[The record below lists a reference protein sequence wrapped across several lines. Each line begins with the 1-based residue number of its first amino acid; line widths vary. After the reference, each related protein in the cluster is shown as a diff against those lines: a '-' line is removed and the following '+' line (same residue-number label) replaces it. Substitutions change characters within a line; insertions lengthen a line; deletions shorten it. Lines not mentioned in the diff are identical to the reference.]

1 MQLLKP
7 KFKFALFLTEQAK
20 TSFQQKN
27 RPSQNPV
34 ICYAESYEI
43 KEDGSIIFY
52 QTMSKG
58 AAGAGDSEKI
68 FKVPVLAYPQGKWE
82 SCGLVD
88 DNDEFPVFNNR
99 SRSLTISNNQGTP
112 ARSEDS
118 PTRTQRVE
126 DPLNKP
132 QMHSAPKDEVA
143 ELDNMFGTNILS
155 GGGGNNNYQQNG
167 ILSMPGVGGQNNTEE
182 FKKQKEE
189 WLEAEIKNYVK
200 STELFLVEEFITSVK
215 NHPQYR
221 NFKPQETEI
230 QWACSKLIRNKQVMA
245 KKFYNPLIQKPLS
258 LIAPDIMKRQ
268 WDGKMAPILQ
278 TLQDKE
284 ETKNINAIDLAV
296 WMVQNNFS
304 AY

>member
-7 KFKFALFLTEQAK
+7 KFKFALFLTEQVK

-43 KEDGSIIFY
+43 KEDGSIVFY

-58 AAGAGDSEKI
+58 NSGDAEKI

-99 SRSLTISNNQGTP
+99 SRSLSISGNNNQ
-112 ARSEDS
+112 RSEDS
-118 PTRTQRVE
+118 QTRPNRVE
-126 DPLNKP
+126 ESLNRS
-132 QMHSAPKDEVA
+132 QSAPPARDEVA

-155 GGGGNNNYQQNG
+155 SHNSQPSG
-167 ILSMPGVGGQNNTEE
+167 ILSMPGVGTQNNTEE

-189 WLEAEIKNYVK
+189 WLENEIKNYVK
-200 STELFLVEEFITSVK
+200 SNDLFMVDEFISSMKT
-215 NHPQYR
+215 NPQFR
-221 NFKPQETEI
+221 QFKPQETEI
-230 QWACSKLIRNKQVMA
+230 QWSCSKLIRNKQVMA
-245 KKFYNPLIQKPLS
+245 KKFYDPVIQKPLS
-258 LIAPDIMKRQ
+258 LIAADIMKRQ

-284 ETKNINAIDLAV
+284 ETKNCNAIDLAV
-296 WMVQNNFS
+296 WMVQNNFN
-304 AY
+304 A

>member
-43 KEDGSIIFY
+43 KEDGSIVFY

-58 AAGAGDSEKI
+58 AAADGEKI

-88 DNDEFPVFNNR
+88 DNDEFPVFSNR
-99 SRSLTISNNQGTP
+99 SRSLNISNPSSQN
-112 ARSEDS
+112 RSEDS
-118 PTRTQRVE
+118 HTRPQRVD

-132 QMHSAPKDEVA
+132 QHQSAPRDEVA

-155 GGGGNNNYQQNG
+155 SGHNHTQGG

-189 WLEAEIKNYVK
+189 WLENEIKNYVK
-200 STELFLVEEFITSVK
+200 NIETFTVDEFINSMK
-215 NHPQYR
+215 SNPQFR

-245 KKFYNPLIQKPLS
+245 KKFYNPVSQKPLS

-278 TLQDKE
+278 TLQDRE